1 MVARPEHICYN
12 SFHYTLIPTPIEGI
26 LMTETAEKKER
37 YIEIAVSRAE
47 DRADTEESLSELSRL
62 LETAGGE
69 CVYKVIQQ
77 LERPV
82 AATYIGSGKI
92 EELRSFID
100 AFEADGVISD
110 DELTPAQMG
119 NLEAELHV
127 KVIDRTMLILD
138 IFARHAVSREGKIQ
152 VEMAQLSYKSSRL
165 SGSAGKAMSR
175 LGGGIGT
182 RGPGETKLETDRRR
196 IRNRIAS
203 LRKELRVMKKN
214 RENTRKSR
222 EKNGIPVFAIVGYTN
237 AGKSTLLNALT
248 GSDVLSEDA
257 LFATLDPTTRRLEL
271 ENGLTVLLTDT
282 VGFISKLPHDLI
294 DAFHSTLEEAGY
306 ADYIIHVVD
315 SSDQRAEKNMQVV
328 KETLS
333 ELGISGKP
341 IITVF
346 NKSDKG
352 GGPRPLSDRVADITL
367 RASARTGEG
376 LDTLRDAIKRVVTED
391 MELVSRVFSYTQVA
405 DLERLRDRGRI
416 VKEDYQEDGIH
427 VEALVRK

>member
-1 MVARPEHICYN
+1 
-12 SFHYTLIPTPIEGI
+12 
-26 LMTETAEKKER
+26 MTETAEKKER

-110 DELTPAQMG
+110 DELTPAQLG

>member
-1 MVARPEHICYN
+1 
-12 SFHYTLIPTPIEGI
+12 
-26 LMTETAEKKER
+26 MTETAEKKER

-110 DELTPAQMG
+110 DELTPAQLG

-328 KETLS
+328 RETLS

>member
-1 MVARPEHICYN
+1 
-12 SFHYTLIPTPIEGI
+12 
-26 LMTETAEKKER
+26 MTETAEKKER

-110 DELTPAQMG
+110 DELTPAQLG

-222 EKNGIPVFAIVGYTN
+222 EKNGLPVFAIVGYTN

>member
-1 MVARPEHICYN
+1 
-12 SFHYTLIPTPIEGI
+12 
-26 LMTETAEKKER
+26 MTETAEKKER

-110 DELTPAQMG
+110 DELTPAQLG

-214 RENTRKSR
+214 RENTRKAR

>member
-12 SFHYTLIPTPIEGI
+12 SFRYTLIPTPIEGI

-110 DELTPAQMG
+110 DELTPAQLG

>member
-1 MVARPEHICYN
+1 
-12 SFHYTLIPTPIEGI
+12 
-26 LMTETAEKKER
+26 MTETAEKKER

-405 DLERLRDRGRI
+405 LLERLRDRGRI

>member
-1 MVARPEHICYN
+1 
-12 SFHYTLIPTPIEGI
+12 
-26 LMTETAEKKER
+26 MTETAEKKER

-110 DELTPAQMG
+110 DELTPAQLG

-427 VEALVRK
+427 VELQFTGRLVTKKPMR

>member
-1 MVARPEHICYN
+1 
-12 SFHYTLIPTPIEGI
+12 
-26 LMTETAEKKER
+26 MTETAEKKER

-110 DELTPAQMG
+110 DELTPAQLG

-214 RENTRKSR
+214 RENTRKAR
-222 EKNGIPVFAIVGYTN
+222 EKNGLPVFAIVGYTN

-427 VEALVRK
+427 VEALIRK

>member
-1 MVARPEHICYN
+1 
-12 SFHYTLIPTPIEGI
+12 
-26 LMTETAEKKER
+26 MTETAEKKER